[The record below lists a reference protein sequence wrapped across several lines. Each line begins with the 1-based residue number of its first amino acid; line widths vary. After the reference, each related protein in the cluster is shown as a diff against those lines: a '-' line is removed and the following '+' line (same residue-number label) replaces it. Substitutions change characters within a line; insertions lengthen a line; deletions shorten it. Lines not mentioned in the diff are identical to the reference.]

1 MKNSQTQS
9 LTINELHKQL
19 VEERDTLRSD
29 VARLTHQNN
38 IYVDELTRTAKLA
51 SDKQSL
57 I

>member
-29 VARLTHQNN
+29 VARITHQNN

-51 SDKQSL
+51 SDK
-57 I
+57 